1 MALVLFH
8 VIAEMGSVY
17 QIGTR
22 TQTVQQLIDFVTD
35 LNIKDYYI
43 SKQEKS
49 IGTVFE
55 TILGRFFY

>member
-35 LNIKDYYI
+35 LNI
-43 SKQEKS
+43 
-49 IGTVFE
+49 
-55 TILGRFFY
+55 

>member
-1 MALVLFH
+1 
-8 VIAEMGSVY
+8 MGSVY